1 MVTRGSHRVAF
12 GSATRE
18 LQPAMPNECSVDV
31 TCHRVPTRELQ
42 PGGWTRSPD
51 RFILS
56 LRAHARVATCEGSS
70 GRNAVQTVTACPRAS
85 CNMRPRRMSRGSRLS
100 LRAHARVATSLRS
113 SVWLCVLL
121 SLRAHARVATPTKPH
136 SCLNVSSLQQACANC
151 PVLTL
156 HRRHFPLDQR

>member
-85 CNMRPRRMSRGSRLS
+85 CNYEI
-100 LRAHARVATSLRS
+100 
-113 SVWLCVLL
+113 
-121 SLRAHARVATPTKPH
+121 
-136 SCLNVSSLQQACANC
+136 VSSNHLEVACHCVPTRELQQVAGDIATETALCHC
-151 PVLTL
+151 VPTRELQHET
-156 HRRHFPLDQR
+156 P